1 MNGTTEIVRY
11 KNGRLFVLL
20 LFVCSFLPNVQAQN
34 SMACKPPIASG
45 RFTPTSFISH

>member
-34 SMACKPPIASG
+34 SMAGKPVL
-45 RFTPTSFISH
+45 T